1 MKQPKLL
8 VHPSH
13 ARTISSP
20 VEIERLLALGW
31 VLAAPKPRTKMAKS
45 MRSLR
50 QQRRLAGWQSL
61 YLWLSPEQ
69 VSAVDAAKRHG
80 ETYVALLIR
89 LITERSLL
97 E

>member
-1 MKQPKLL
+1 MKPKLL
-8 VHPSH
+8 VHPSQ
-13 ARTISSP
+13 ARTIDSP
-20 VEIERLLALGW
+20 LEVERLLALGW
-31 VLAAPKPRTKMAKS
+31 LLAAPKPKTKMAKS

-69 VSAVDAAKRHG
+69 VAAVDAVKRDG

-89 LITERSLL
+89 LLTERSLL
-97 E
+97 

>member
-1 MKQPKLL
+1 MMNPKLL
-8 VHPSH
+8 VHSSY

-20 VEIERLLALGW
+20 EEVERLLALGW
-31 VLAAPKPRTKMAKS
+31 LLAAPKPKTKMAKS

-69 VSAVDAAKRHG
+69 VAAVDAAKCDG

-97 E
+97 

>member
-1 MKQPKLL
+1 MKPKLL
-8 VHPSH
+8 IHPSH
-13 ARTISSP
+13 ARTISNP
-20 VEIERLLALGW
+20 VEVERLLAQGW
-31 VLAAPKPRTKMAKS
+31 LIGTPKPKTAMAKR

-69 VSAVDAAKRHG
+69 VSAVDASKRQG